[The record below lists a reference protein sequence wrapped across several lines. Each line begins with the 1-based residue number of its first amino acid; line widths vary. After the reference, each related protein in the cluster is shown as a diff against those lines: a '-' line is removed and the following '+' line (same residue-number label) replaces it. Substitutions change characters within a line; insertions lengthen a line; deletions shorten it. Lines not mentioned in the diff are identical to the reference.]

1 MAVEYL
7 NDLNDKQKE
16 AATAING
23 PVLIVAGA
31 GAGKTKT
38 IISRIAHLIKNGVA
52 PENILAVTFTNKA
65 AKEMTTRLESALDKD
80 RGLRGDKL
88 PFASTFHSL
97 GVYILRQHAQM
108 VGLNRFFTILDRD
121 ESLALIKTAM
131 DQAGVDRKQYE
142 PRKIL
147 GSISR
152 EKGKGVRVAEYRLK
166 VDGYWQ
172 EIVASVWE
180 KYDKLV
186 REANALDFDDLLLS
200 TVLLLASHEDIRAF
214 YQDRFRYIHIDEYQD
229 TNHVQYSLARLL
241 VGADKNICV
250 VGDVDQSIY
259 SWRGAD
265 FGNMLR
271 FEEDYPEAK
280 VILLEQNYRSTKTI
294 LEAANEVIKK
304 NRERVEKNLFTEN
317 GDGEKINL
325 TANLSEGEEARSI
338 AQTAKDLIAS
348 HTPAEEIAILYR
360 ANFQSRI
367 LEEAFLKANV
377 PYQVLGVRF
386 FERKEVKDILTYF
399 RAALNPNDFEAMNR
413 IINVPKRGIGKAT
426 LAKVSA
432 GQEENLPQKMIEK
445 LSSFRALL
453 ATLRHKIE
461 RETVSEN
468 IKYILSASGLEKEL
482 ISEREEGL
490 ERLENVRELV
500 TLAKKYDHLPGEE
513 AILALLTE
521 AALVSDQDTLREE
534 KNGVRL
540 MTVHASKGLEFDV
553 VFIAGLEQ
561 GLFPHKGFGESDRD
575 EEEERRLFYVAITR
589 ARKKVWLSYA
599 QLRTIFGSQQVNTPS
614 EFILDIPD
622 QLIEGADPAAPQ
634 YEFLLDF

>member
-1 MAVEYL
+1 MEYL
-7 NDLNDKQKE
+7 NDLNAKQKE
-16 AATAING
+16 AALTIEG

-65 AKEMTTRLESALDKD
+65 AKEMTDRLEKAISGAD
-80 RGLRGDKL
+80 RGEKGKL

-97 GVYILRQHAQM
+97 GVHILRSHAQL

-121 ESLALIKTAM
+121 ESIALIKTAM
-131 DQAGVDRKQYE
+131 DQAGVDKKQYE
-142 PRKIL
+142 AKKIL
-147 GSISR
+147 GTISR
-152 EKGKGVRVAEYRLK
+152 EKGKGVRVAEYRLHT
-166 VDGYWQ
+166 DGFWQ

-180 KYDKLV
+180 KYEKLAK
-186 REANALDFDDLLLS
+186 EANSLDFDDLLLS
-200 TVLLLASHEDIRAF
+200 TVLLLASHKNIRQL

-229 TNHVQYSLARLL
+229 TNTVQYSLAKLL
-241 VGADKNICV
+241 VGAEQNICV

-265 FGNMLR
+265 FTNMLR
-271 FEEDYPEAK
+271 FEEDYPKAK

-294 LEAANEVIKK
+294 LEAANVVIKK

-317 GDGEKINL
+317 GDGDKINL
-325 TANLSEGEEARSI
+325 TANLSEGEEAKNI
-338 AQTAKDLIAS
+338 AQKAKGVIDAGGQ
-348 HTPAEEIAILYR
+348 AEEVAVLYR
-360 ANFQSRI
+360 ANFQSRV
-367 LEEAFLKANV
+367 LEEAFLKAGV

-413 IINVPKRGIGKAT
+413 IINVPRRGIGKAT
-426 LAKVSA
+426 LAKVAA
-432 GQEENLPQKMIEK
+432 GREEELPPKMLEK
-445 LSSFRALL
+445 LASFRALL
-453 ATLRHKIE
+453 TSLRHKIE
-461 RETVSEN
+461 RESIGDN
-468 IKYILSASGLEKEL
+468 IKYILTASGLEKEL
-482 ISEREEGL
+482 IQEGEEGI
-490 ERLENVRELV
+490 ERLENIRELV
-500 TLAKKYDHLPGEE
+500 TLARKYDHLSGED

-540 MTVHASKGLEFDV
+540 MTVHASKGLEFDA
-553 VFIAGLEQ
+553 VFVAGLEQ

-575 EEEERRLFYVAITR
+575 NEEERRLFYVAITR
-589 ARKKVWLSYA
+589 ARKNLFLSYA
-599 QLRTIFGSQQVNTPS
+599 QLRTIFGTQQVNTPS
-614 EFILDIPD
+614 EFITDIPD
-622 QLIEGADPAAPQ
+622 ELIEGADPAAPQ

>member
-1 MAVEYL
+1 MEYL
-7 NDLNDKQKE
+7 SDLNNKQKE
-16 AATAING
+16 AALAISG

-38 IISRIAHLIKNGVA
+38 IISRITHLIKNGVA
-52 PENILAVTFTNKA
+52 PEHILAVTFTNKA
-65 AKEMTTRLESALDKD
+65 AKEMTNRLVVALGGDKSLQ
-80 RGLRGDKL
+80 GEKL

-97 GVYILRQHAQM
+97 GVHILRGHAQII
-108 VGLNRFFTILDRD
+108 GLNRFFTILDRD
-121 ESLALIKTAM
+121 ESLALVKTAM
-131 DQAGVDRKQYE
+131 DQAGVDKKQYE
-142 PRKIL
+142 ARKIL
-147 GSISR
+147 GAISR

-166 VDGYWQ
+166 VEGWWQ

-180 KYDKLV
+180 KYDKLAH
-186 REANALDFDDLLLS
+186 EANALDFDDLLLS
-200 TVLLLASHEDIRAF
+200 TVLLLAGHENIRQL

-229 TNHVQYSLARLL
+229 TNNVQYSLAKLL
-241 VGADKNICV
+241 VGPAKNICV

-265 FGNMLR
+265 FTNMLR

-294 LEAANEVIKK
+294 LSAANEVIKK

-317 GDGEKINL
+317 SDGEKINL
-325 TANLSEGEEARSI
+325 TANLSEGEEARNI
-338 AQTAKDLIAS
+338 VDKAKVLIAAK
-348 HTPAEEIAILYR
+348 TPAEEIAILYR
-360 ANFQSRI
+360 ANFQSRV

-399 RAALNPNDFEAMNR
+399 RAALNPSDFEALNR

-432 GQEENLPQKMIEK
+432 GQEEFLPPKMIEK
-445 LSSFRALL
+445 LASFRALL
-453 ATLRHKIE
+453 TSLRHKIE
-461 RETVSEN
+461 REKISDN
-468 IKYILSASGLEKEL
+468 IKYVLTASGLDKEL
-482 ISEREEGL
+482 LQEGEEGL
-490 ERLENVRELV
+490 ERLENIRELV
-500 TLAKKYDHLPGEE
+500 TLAQKYDDLPGEE

-521 AALVSDQDTLREE
+521 AALVSDQDTLQEE

-553 VFIAGLEQ
+553 VFVAGLEQ

-589 ARKKVWLSYA
+589 ARKKLFLSYA

-622 QLIEGADPAAPQ
+622 ELIEGADPAAPQ